1 MGKILLSVSGE
12 GPLSSSHLEGR
23 GHPGEACPCSEA
35 PGRARGSAR
44 RSAPRVKG
52 SYFSSAAPG
61 NQGDTCGDTCW
72 DTALAPAPADRIPGQ
87 LAGASKF
94 EEDGGSSLRPRRVV
108 PARERKVNVHAVSYF
123 QIVRGGRNGKNEVFA
138 L

>member
-61 NQGDTCGDTCW
+61 NQGDTCGDT
-72 DTALAPAPADRIPGQ
+72 ALTPAPADRIPGQ

-94 EEDGGSSLRPRRVV
+94 EEDGGSSPRPRRVV
-108 PARERKVNVHAVSYF
+108 PARERKVNVHAVPSL
-123 QIVRGGRNGKNEVFA
+123 QIVRGGKNGKNEVFA